1 MKQFLRYTINYFG
14 KFISYSFAFGSLLLL
29 LVLLSGLLFKSSGII
44 QHHHLRELLLS
55 SDWKPSRN
63 IFGFSSF
70 LYSTLL
76 VTFIA
81 SAISFPLCLLAA
93 VYLTEYS
100 SPRWLGALS
109 PLFDILAGIPSV
121 IYGLWGVLTIVPLV
135 RDTIAPALGYHSSGY
150 CILSA
155 GAVLAVMIFPIL
167 LHLLLELLKTVP
179 VPLKEAALSLGAT
192 KWEVIKYVVVLK
204 SLPGILTSLVFGI
217 SRALGETIAVM
228 MVVGNVVGYP
238 KNIFQSGYPLPA
250 LIANNYGEMMSVP
263 HYESALMFAA
273 LILLIVIILFNLVSS
288 WLIRRFNYSEA

>member
-1 MKQFLRYTINYFG
+1 MRQTLRYLVNYLG
-14 KFISYSFAFGSLLLL
+14 KFISYTFAICSLILL
-29 LVLLSGLLFKSSGII
+29 LVILYGLFHKSGSII
-44 QHHHLRELLLS
+44 RHHHLSDLLFS
-55 SDWKPSRN
+55 SDWKPAKNS
-63 IFGFSSF
+63 FGFASF

-81 SAISFPLCLLAA
+81 SLISFPLCLLSA
-93 VYLTEYS
+93 VYLTEYAS
-100 SPRWLGALS
+100 RRMLNSLS

-121 IYGLWGVLTIVPLV
+121 IYGLWGVLIIVPFI
-135 RDTIAPALGYHSSGY
+135 RDDVAPAFGYHSTGY
-150 CILSA
+150 SILSA
-155 GAVLAVMIFPIL
+155 GLVLAVMIFPIL

-192 KWEVIKYVVVLK
+192 KWETIKYVVVLK

-250 LIANNYGEMMSVP
+250 LIANNYGEMLSVP

-273 LILLIVIILFNLVSS
+273 FVLLVVIIIFNIGSS
-288 WLIRRFNYSEA
+288 WLIRKFNYAQA